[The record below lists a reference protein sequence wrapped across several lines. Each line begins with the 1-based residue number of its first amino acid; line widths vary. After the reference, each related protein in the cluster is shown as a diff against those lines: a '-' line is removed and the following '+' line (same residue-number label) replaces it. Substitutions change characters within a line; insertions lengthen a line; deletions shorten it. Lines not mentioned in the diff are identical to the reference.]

1 MLSEV
6 GGCSSRFGFWKR
18 RAMPT
23 GRRRSRFLV
32 DISLISGAIVSVNC
46 SRNDTIGLLK
56 DELSKAV
63 SALDCGQENSALGWH
78 LYLGSCELSTLQ
90 TLKEAGVNRH
100 SQISAIYKNF
110 EDDDEASSVSVTELL
125 TSSPEG

>member
-1 MLSEV
+1 
-6 GGCSSRFGFWKR
+6 
-18 RAMPT
+18 MPT
-23 GRRRSRFLV
+23 GMRRSRFLV

-90 TLKEAGVNRH
+90 
-100 SQISAIYKNF
+100 ISAIYMNF
-110 EDDDEASSVSVTELL
+110 EDDDKASSVTSGMPELVS
-125 TSSPEG
+125 SSPEG